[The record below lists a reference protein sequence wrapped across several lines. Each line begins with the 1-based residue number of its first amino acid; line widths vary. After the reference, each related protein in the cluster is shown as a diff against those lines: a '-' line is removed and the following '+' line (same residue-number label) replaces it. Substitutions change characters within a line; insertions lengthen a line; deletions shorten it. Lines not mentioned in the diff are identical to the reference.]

1 MLSVPLSPV
10 RLADTLTP
18 TEAAQVHDLQVRA
31 VAADGV
37 SPLSEQPL
45 LSLTAPGGRVR
56 HLLAY
61 AGEQLTGYAQ
71 LDSPAGPDASAELV
85 VDPDARRHGTGR
97 ALVDAVLGAA
107 PEARLWAHGQ
117 LPAAQALAASA
128 GLTAVRELHKMARPL
143 TKADLEPAA
152 TALPAGF
159 TARAFEPGRDEQAW
173 LATNAAAFAH
183 HPEQGRLTLVD
194 LQDRIAQPWF
204 DAAGFILVEADYTVT
219 PADEAAT
226 SGGAKPELA
235 AFHWTK
241 VDPEQRSSMDPSQT
255 AGRAH
260 GGAGREATLP
270 PRRGHGEEVRAAS
283 QLVGEVY
290 VVGVH
295 PAYQGRGLGRPVTA
309 LGLAH
314 LAGLGLPEV
323 VLYVDG
329 DNQAAIRTYTGL
341 GFRSI
346 MVDVMYSRAVHP
358 AVSG

>member
-1 MLSVPLSPV
+1 MLSVPLSAV

-18 TEAAQVHDLQVRA
+18 TEAEQVHDLHRRA
-31 VAADGV
+31 LAADGV

-45 LSLTAPGGRVR
+45 LSLTAPSGRVR

-61 AGEQLTGYAQ
+61 AGQRLTGYAQ
-71 LDSPAGPDASAELV
+71 LDSATGSDASAELV
-85 VDPDARRHGTGR
+85 VDPDARRQGTGR
-97 ALVDAVLGAA
+97 ALVDAVLEAA
-107 PEARLWAHGQ
+107 PGARLWAHGR
-117 LPAAQALAASA
+117 LPAAQALAAAA

-143 TKADLEPAA
+143 TEADLEPAA
-152 TALPAGF
+152 TTLPPGF

-183 HPEQGRLTLVD
+183 HPEQGRLSLAD
-194 LQDRIAQPWF
+194 LQDRMAQPWF
-204 DAAGFILVEADYTVT
+204 DAAGFILVEADGTVT
-219 PADEAAT
+219 ARDDAPVNDSAR
-226 SGGAKPELA
+226 PELA

-241 VDPEQRSSMDPSQT
+241 VDPDQRSSIDPAME

-270 PRRGHGEEVRAAS
+270 A
-283 QLVGEVY
+283 GEVY

-314 LAGLGLPEV
+314 LARLGLPEV

-329 DNQAAIRTYTGL
+329 DNTAAIRTYTGL

-346 MVDVMYSRAVHP
+346 MVDVMYAPAVDSFSVHP
-358 AVSG
+358 ALSG

>member
-1 MLSVPLSPV
+1 MHGAMLSVPLSPV

-45 LSLTAPGGRVR
+45 LSLAALGGRVR
-56 HLLAY
+56 HLLGY

-71 LDSPAGPDASAELV
+71 LDSHAGPDGSAELV
-85 VDPDARRHGTGR
+85 VDPDARRKGTGR
-97 ALVDAVLGAA
+97 ALVDAVLDAA

-143 TKADLEPAA
+143 TQADLEPDAA
-152 TALPAGF
+152 ALPAGF

-183 HPEQGRLTLVD
+183 HPEQGRLTLAD
-194 LQDRIAQPWF
+194 LQDRMAQPWF
-204 DAAGFILVEADYTVT
+204 DAAGVILVEADDTVT
-219 PADEAAT
+219 LDEAGA
-226 SGGAKPELA
+226 SGRAKPELA

-241 VDPEQRSSMDPSQT
+241 VDPEQRSAIDPS
-255 AGRAH
+255 
-260 GGAGREATLP
+260 
-270 PRRGHGEEVRAAS
+270 RAA
-283 QLVGEVY
+283 GEVY

-346 MVDVMYSRAVHP
+346 MVDVMYSRAVHS

>member
-1 MLSVPLSPV
+1 MLSVPLSAV

-18 TEAAQVHDLQVRA
+18 TEAEQVHDLHLRA

-45 LSLTAPGGRVR
+45 LSLTAPSGRVR

-61 AGEQLTGYAQ
+61 AGQQLTGYAQ
-71 LDSPAGPDASAELV
+71 LDTATGSDASAELV
-85 VDPDARRHGTGR
+85 VDPDARRQGTGR
-97 ALVDAVLGAA
+97 ALVDAVLDAA

-143 TKADLEPAA
+143 TEADLKPAA
-152 TALPAGF
+152 TTLPPGF

-173 LATNAAAFAH
+173 LDTNAAAFAH
-183 HPEQGRLTLVD
+183 HPEQGRLTLAD
-194 LQDRIAQPWF
+194 LQERKAQPWF
-204 DAAGFILVEADYTVT
+204 DAAGFILVEADGTVT
-219 PADEAAT
+219 ARDAAAGKDEAT
-226 SGGAKPELA
+226 PKLA

-241 VDPEQRSSMDPSQT
+241 VDPDQRSSIDPT
-255 AGRAH
+255 K
-260 GGAGREATLP
+260 GA
-270 PRRGHGEEVRAAS
+270 
-283 QLVGEVY
+283 GEVY

-314 LAGLGLPEV
+314 LAELGLPEV

-329 DNQAAIRTYTGL
+329 DNTAAIHTYTGL

-346 MVDVMYSRAVHP
+346 MVDVMYAPAVDSFSVHP
-358 AVSG
+358 ALSG

>member
-1 MLSVPLSPV
+1 MTGFGPIPCTLTVEPRVGKMHGGMLSVPSSAV
-10 RLADTLTP
+10 RLADTLTSG
-18 TEAAQVHDLQVRA
+18 EAAGVHDLQLRA

-37 SPLSEQPL
+37 SPLSEQSL
-45 LSLTAPGGRVR
+45 LSLTAPAGRVR
-56 HLLAY
+56 HLLGY
-61 AGEQLTGYAQ
+61 AAEQLTGYAQ
-71 LDSPAGPDASAELV
+71 LDEAAGSASSGELV
-85 VDPDARRHGTGR
+85 VDPQARRHGTGR
-97 ALVDAVLGAA
+97 ALVDAVLEAA

-143 TKADLEPAA
+143 TDADLEPAA
-152 TALPAGF
+152 TTLPAGF
-159 TARAFEPGRDEQAW
+159 TARAFEPGRDERAW

-183 HPEQGRLTLVD
+183 HPEQGRLTLAD
-194 LQDRIAQPWF
+194 LQERMEQPWF
-204 DAAGFILVEADYTVT
+204 DPAGFILVEYEESPGDV
-219 PADEAAT
+219 
-226 SGGAKPELA
+226 A

-241 VDPEQRSSMDPSQT
+241 VDPDQRSSLDPT
-255 AGRAH
+255 RTAAGRAH

-270 PRRGHGEEVRAAS
+270 A
-283 QLVGEVY
+283 GEVY

-309 LGLAH
+309 LGLGH

-329 DNQAAIRTYTGL
+329 DNQAAIRTYTAL

>member
-1 MLSVPLSPV
+1 MHGAMLSVPVSPV

-31 VAADGV
+31 VTADGV

-56 HLLAY
+56 HLLGY

-71 LDSPAGPDASAELV
+71 LDSPAGPDGSAELV
-85 VDPDARRHGTGR
+85 VDPDARRRGTGR
-97 ALVDAVLGAA
+97 ALVGAVLAAA
-107 PEARLWAHGQ
+107 PEARLWAHGR

-143 TKADLEPAA
+143 TEEDLESSA

-183 HPEQGRLTLVD
+183 HPEQGRLTLAD
-194 LQDRIAQPWF
+194 LRDRMAQPWF
-204 DAAGFILVEADYTVT
+204 DAAGFILIEADDTVT
-219 PADEAAT
+219 PGDEAAT
-226 SGGAKPELA
+226 GSDAKPELA

-241 VDPEQRSSMDPSQT
+241 VDPEQRSSIDPT
-255 AGRAH
+255 KVA
-260 GGAGREATLP
+260 
-270 PRRGHGEEVRAAS
+270 
-283 QLVGEVY
+283 GEVY

-295 PAYQGRGLGRPVTA
+295 PAFQGRGLGRPVTA

-341 GFRSI
+341 GFASI
-346 MVDVMYSRAVHP
+346 MVDVMYSRTVHQP
-358 AVSG
+358 LSG